1 MARGS
6 RAGFVCDLWYGG
18 GACGGASCQVGRK
31 EACATRQFVR
41 VSSCFYTVYTQGASG
56 NFDWYEGEAE
66 GQAALL
72 QLLQQVV
79 LPLGQSFVVQ
89 VQSAEDR
96 GKEVELMAKNIETKV
111 QGDKLIITVDLSKSY
126 GLSGSGKSEI
136 IASTEGNIS
145 LPGHEEVKIGVNV
158 YRPAK
163 SR

>member
-1 MARGS
+1 
-6 RAGFVCDLWYGG
+6 
-18 GACGGASCQVGRK
+18 
-31 EACATRQFVR
+31 VR

-56 NFDWYEGEAE
+56 HFDWFQGEAE
-66 GQAALL
+66 GQASLL
-72 QLLQQVV
+72 LFLQRVV
-79 LPLGQSFVVQ
+79 LPLGHSFVVQ

-96 GKEVELMAKNIETKV
+96 RKEVELMAKNIETKV
-111 QGDKLIITVDLSKSY
+111 QGDKLIITIDLSKSY